1 MNDRRAR
8 EAIESS
14 DTDELLRIVDA
25 GCAAQEWGELAKLRM
40 LLHEAI
46 ERGRQLWGV
55 DQHIRYRMAL
65 EGPADVA
72 ASAVE
77 EGPARFALGPLTE
90 VAANRHTFAELAP
103 HLHSSGNL
111 GAVAAERAAAGERF
125 SASGLPANELP
136 LELEPWEPVYSLPVY
151 HKDRVESPAPRRPR
165 MEPVELPDDARIIDD
180 LASTEALLALVL
192 PWLEE
197 SNGRGQAVCVD
208 GPPEAALRALSVPRA
223 EIAPVSV
230 AEAMAQMAWAAA
242 SGGAMGRRRG
252 AAYGRFATWF
262 ALAVLA
268 GWEWPALSQEMDDA
282 ASRLRWFS
290 WNDLAPELGWSLHV
304 AAHDAVDGL
313 SWAIGA
319 RDAH

>member
-1 MNDRRAR
+1 MNDRRVR

-14 DTDELLRIVDA
+14 DTDELLRIVDGSCA
-25 GCAAQEWGELAKLRM
+25 GEEWGELEKLRV
-40 LLHEAI
+40 LLAEAI

-65 EGPADVA
+65 EGPPLVA
-72 ASAVE
+72 AAAVE

-90 VAANRHTFAELAP
+90 VAANRHTFAELGP
-103 HLHSSGNL
+103 HLPPGPNRA
-111 GAVAAERAAAGERF
+111 AVAAERAVGGERL
-125 SASGLPANELP
+125 SDLEQTELP
-136 LELEPWEPVYSLPVY
+136 LTLKAWEPAYLLPTY
-151 HKDRVESPAPRRPR
+151 HKDRVESAAPPNPR
-165 MEPVELPDDARIIDD
+165 MQPVELPDAVQLVDD
-180 LASTEALLALVL
+180 LTSTEALLALVL

-208 GPPEAALRALSVPRA
+208 GPPVAALRALSVPA
-223 EIAPVSV
+223 AKMAPLAT
-230 AEAMAQMAWAAA
+230 AEAMAHMAWAAA

-262 ALAVLA
+262 ALATVS
-268 GWEWPALSQEMDDA
+268 GWEWPASSEEMEDA
-282 ASRLRWFS
+282 ASRLQWFA
-290 WNDLAPELGWSLHV
+290 WTDLAPPLGWSLQV
-304 AAHDAVDGL
+304 AAHDAKEGL

>member
-8 EAIESS
+8 EAIEGS

-25 GCAAQEWGELAKLRM
+25 GCAAREWDELAKLRV
-40 LLHEAI
+40 LLQEAV

-65 EGPADVA
+65 EGPAEVA
-72 ASAVE
+72 AAAVE

-103 HLHSSGNL
+103 HLSSSGSL
-111 GAVAAERAAAGERF
+111 GALAAERAVAGETF
-125 SASGLPANELP
+125 SADELPATELP
-136 LELEPWEPVYSLPVY
+136 LKLEPWEPVYALPVY
-151 HKDRVESPAPRRPR
+151 HKDRVESPAPRRPP
-165 MEPVELPDDARIIDD
+165 MHPVELPDEARVIDD

-223 EIAPVSV
+223 EIGPLSV
-230 AEAMAQMAWAAA
+230 AGAMAQMAWAAA

-252 AAYGRFATWF
+252 AAFGRFATWF
-262 ALAVLA
+262 ALAGLA
-268 GWEWPALSQEMDDA
+268 GWEWPASSQEMTDA
-282 ASRLRWFS
+282 VARLRWFA
-290 WNDLAPELGWSLHV
+290 WGDLAPELGWSLHL
-304 AAHDAVDGL
+304 AAHDADEGL

>member
-1 MNDRRAR
+1 MNHRRAR

-40 LLHEAI
+40 LLHEALG
-46 ERGRQLWGV
+46 RGRQLWGV

-65 EGPADVA
+65 EGPAAVA
-72 ASAVE
+72 AKAVE

-103 HLHSSGNL
+103 HLTSSGNL
-111 GAVAAERAAAGERF
+111 GAVAAERAAAGEKIT
-125 SASGLPANELP
+125 SSGLPANELP
-136 LELEPWEPVYSLPVY
+136 LGLESWEPAYSLPVY
-151 HKDRVESPAPRRPR
+151 HKDRVESPAPRRPP
-165 MEPVELPDDARIIDD
+165 MQPVELPDEARTVDD
-180 LASTEALLALVL
+180 LPSTEALLALVL

-197 SNGRGQAVCVD
+197 SNGRGQAVCVS
-208 GPPEAALRALSVPRA
+208 GPPEAALRALSVPKA
-223 EIAPVSV
+223 EIAPVSL

-252 AAYGRFATWF
+252 VAYGRFATWF
-262 ALAVLA
+262 VLAALA
-268 GWEWPALSQEMDDA
+268 GWEWPASSQEIADA
-282 ASRLRWFS
+282 VSRLQWFS

-304 AAHDAVDGL
+304 AAHDASEGL

-319 RDAH
+319 RDAV

>member
-1 MNDRRAR
+1 MNDRRTR

-14 DTDELLRIVDA
+14 DTDDLLRIVDGA
-25 GCAAQEWGELAKLRM
+25 CAAKEWGELQKLRT
-40 LLHEAI
+40 LLAEAI
-46 ERGRQLWGV
+46 ERGRQLWGI

-65 EGPADVA
+65 EGPPVVA

-90 VAANRHTFAELAP
+90 VVANHHTFAELAP
-103 HLHSSGNL
+103 HLPL
-111 GAVAAERAAAGERF
+111 GPNRAAVAAERTVARERVD
-125 SASGLPANELP
+125 ADGLGPTELP
-136 LELEPWEPVYSLPVY
+136 LELKSWEPVYSLPTY
-151 HKDRVESPAPRRPR
+151 HKDRVESPAPPRPP
-165 MEPVELPDDARIIDD
+165 MEPIALPGEARVVDD
-180 LASTEALLALVL
+180 LASTDALLALVL

-208 GPPEAALRALSVPRA
+208 GPPPAALRALSVPRA
-223 EIAPVSV
+223 EMAPIAT
-230 AEAMAQMAWAAA
+230 AGAIAQMAWAAA

-262 ALAVLA
+262 ALVALA
-268 GWEWPALSQEMDDA
+268 GWEWPASAEEVEDA
-282 ASRLRWFS
+282 VSRLQWFA
-290 WNDLAPELGWSLHV
+290 WTDLAPELGWSLHL
-304 AAHDAVDGL
+304 AAHDPGEGL

>member
-14 DTDELLRIVDA
+14 DTDDLLRIVDDSCVA
-25 GCAAQEWGELAKLRM
+25 GEWAELEKLRV
-40 LLHEAI
+40 LLDEALT
-46 ERGRQLWGV
+46 RGRQLWGV

-72 ASAVE
+72 ARAVE

-103 HLHSSGNL
+103 HLQTGPNL
-111 GAVAAERAAAGERF
+111 LSVASERAAAGEPL
-125 SASGLPANELP
+125 AGIGLPPTELP
-136 LELEPWEPVYSLPVY
+136 LELRPWEPTYSLPVY
-151 HKDRVESPAPRRPR
+151 HKDRVESAPPPRPPTK
-165 MEPVELPDDARIIDD
+165 PVELPGDAQVVDD
-180 LASTEALLALVL
+180 LTSTDALLALVL

-208 GPPEAALRALSVPRA
+208 GPPAAALRALSVPRA
-223 EIAPVSV
+223 EMAPVTT
-230 AEAMAQMAWAAA
+230 AEAMAHMAWAAA

-252 AAYGRFATWF
+252 AAFGRFATWF
-262 ALAVLA
+262 ALAALA
-268 GWEWPALSQEMDDA
+268 GWEWPVSGPEMEGA
-282 ASRLRWFS
+282 AARLRWYVWS
-290 WNDLAPELGWSLHV
+290 DLAPELGWSLQL
-304 AAHDAVDGL
+304 AAHDPVEGL